1 MDGPHYREPVS
12 LKKLRKGDCSW
23 STVKEV
29 LGWVIDTVNM
39 IIHLPERRVKRLA
52 DILAGLS
59 PT

>member
-1 MDGPHYREPVS
+1 M
-12 LKKLRKGDCSW
+12 KKLRKEDCSYL
-23 STVKEV
+23 TVKEV

-39 IIHLPERRVKRLA
+39 TVHLPECRVKRLA